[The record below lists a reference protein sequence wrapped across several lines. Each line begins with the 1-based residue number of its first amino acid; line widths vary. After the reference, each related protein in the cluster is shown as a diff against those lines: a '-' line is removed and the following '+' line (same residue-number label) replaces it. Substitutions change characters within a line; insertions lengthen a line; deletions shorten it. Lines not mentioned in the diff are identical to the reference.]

1 MRGRMGRVSESR
13 LTLRDGTRVSVRPI
27 EPEDRDALV
36 AAFERL
42 SPETRYRRFFGPVNE
57 LSPRALDHLT
67 VVDHADHE
75 ALVALDEAGAI
86 VGVARYVRI
95 GEGEAEPAIVVADD
109 WQSRG
114 LGSRLLAQL
123 VGRARAEGVE
133 RFRAPVLA
141 RNRDAIALFRR
152 LGDTETVHMGR
163 EVELRIA
170 LTAEDEGPR
179 DLLDVLREVASGTL
193 APARTLLAQVLPSR
207 TPPPDRSKLRDTI
220 VVATDGSEP
229 ATAAVH
235 AAAELAPALGAS
247 IQLVSVYW
255 PLLGDRE
262 AMHEA
267 LERAAALL
275 RERGIEVHEHAR
287 RGDPAASV
295 MDVAEEER
303 ARMILL
309 GPSTGSGASQ
319 LLLGSVG
326 RTVAAHAPCDVMIV
340 RPRAAG

>member
-1 MRGRMGRVSESR
+1 MGRVSVSR
-13 LTLRDGTRVSVRPI
+13 LMLRDGTPVDVRPI

-67 VVDHADHE
+67 IVDHADHE
-75 ALVALDEAGAI
+75 ALAAFDEDGAI

-95 GEGEAEPAIVVADD
+95 AEGEAEPAIVVADD
-109 WQSRG
+109 WQGRG
-114 LGSRLLAQL
+114 VGSRLLALL
-123 VGRARAEGVE
+123 VRRAREEGVE

-141 RNRDAIALFRR
+141 RNRDAIALFKR
-152 LGDTETVHMGR
+152 LGDTQTVQMGR
-163 EVELRIA
+163 ETELRIV
-170 LTAEDEGPR
+170 LTPEDEGPR
-179 DLLDVLREVASGTL
+179 DLRDVLREVASGTL
-193 APARTLLAQVLPSR
+193 APARTLLAQVLPRR
-207 TPPPDRSKLRDTI
+207 TPPPDRSTLRNTI

-229 ATAAVH
+229 ATAAVR

-247 IQLVSVYW
+247 VQLVSVHW

-262 AMHEA
+262 AMHET
-267 LERAAALL
+267 LERAAGLL
-275 RERGIEVHEHAR
+275 RARGVEVHAHAR

-295 MDVAEEER
+295 MDVAKEER

-309 GPSTGSGASQ
+309 GPSTGGGASQ

-326 RTVAAHAPCDVMIV
+326 ATVAAHAPCDVMIV
-340 RPRAAG
+340 RPRPAGEP

>member
-1 MRGRMGRVSESR
+1 VSESR

-42 SPETRYRRFFGPVNE
+42 SPETRYRRFFGPVNK
-57 LSPRALDHLT
+57 LSSRALDHLT
-67 VVDHADHE
+67 IVDHTAHE
-75 ALVALDEAGAI
+75 ALIALDEDDAI
-86 VGVARYVRI
+86 VAVARYVRI
-95 GEGEAEPAIVVADD
+95 AEGEAEPAIVVADD
-109 WQSRG
+109 WQGRG
-114 LGSRLLAQL
+114 LGSRLLALLSQ
-123 VGRARAEGVE
+123 RALAEGVE

-152 LGDTETVHMGR
+152 LGETETAHMGR
-163 EVELRIA
+163 EVELRIQ
-170 LTAEDEGPR
+170 LTPEEEDPR
-179 DLLDVLREVASGTL
+179 ELLDVLREVASGTL
-193 APARTLLAQVLPSR
+193 APARTLLAQVLPR
-207 TPPPDRSKLRDTI
+207 RAPPPDRSALRNTI
-220 VVATDGSEP
+220 VVATDDSEP

-235 AAAELAPALGAS
+235 AAAELAAALGAS
-247 IQLVSVYW
+247 VQLVSVYW

-262 AMHEA
+262 TMREA
-267 LERAAALL
+267 LEEAAALL

-295 MDVAEEER
+295 MDVAEEEK

-309 GPSTGSGASQ
+309 GPTTGGGATQ

-340 RPRAAG
+340 RPRRLDAASSPP